1 MDIKEALI
9 REKRKTKDYYKTE
22 LGEIKAL
29 ANAEYNIR
37 NANREIENYFIH
49 FKKNGDEKIILNE
62 LRKNIFNIEK
72 KIRKIK
78 GKKMKELLDKYK
90 EVPKDIE
97 ERLNN
102 TKELGIPKSI
112 LKDIDSILD
121 ELNKK
126 SEVPSYWYK
135 IEWRGCST
143 CRIIDKDTKIPIIT
157 TDINIVQKIIEDTFG
172 TETAK
177 ELKERAD
184 REWEKILTINNNMYC
199 GVGLKR
205 VNTYSCITYLDEN
218 RKLVI

>member
-1 MDIKEALI
+1 MNIKEALI

-22 LGEIKAL
+22 LGEIRAL
-29 ANAEYNIR
+29 ANAEYNIK
-37 NANREIENYFIH
+37 NANRVIENYFTH
-49 FKKNGDEKIILNE
+49 FKNNGDEKIILNE
-62 LRKNIFNIEK
+62 LRKNTFNSEK

-102 TKELGIPKSI
+102 TKELGIPESI
-112 LKDIDSILD
+112 LKDIHSILK
-121 ELNKK
+121 ELEKK

-135 IEWRGCST
+135 IEWRGHST
-143 CRIIDKDTKIPIIT
+143 CRIIDKDTKVPIIT

-184 REWEKILTINNNMYC
+184 REWEKIVTINNNRYY
-199 GVGLKR
+199 GVELER